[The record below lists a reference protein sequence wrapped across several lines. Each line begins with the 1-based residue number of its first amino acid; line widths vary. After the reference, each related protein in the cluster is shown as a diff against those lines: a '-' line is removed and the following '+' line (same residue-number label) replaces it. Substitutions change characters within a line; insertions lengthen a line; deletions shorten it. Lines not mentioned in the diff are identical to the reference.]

1 MTKLSSA
8 FGPSYAEKRKHLAQ
22 KTFELGG
29 HIFTV
34 RLPLVAESD
43 ALYVRITTPEESRI
57 DAVYKE
63 ITATLVELKDQATE
77 EFEFKEDDI
86 LINGRS
92 MRNAA
97 KTKVMTETRI
107 LEYIKLLVPEN
118 PENSLADITYE
129 DIEAEWPTSVQIQL
143 VDKIGEVIS
152 PSYKESRKN

>member
-1 MTKLSSA
+1 MTKLASA
-8 FGPSYAEKRKHLAQ
+8 FGTSYAEKRKHLAQ

-77 EFEFKEDDI
+77 EFEFKENDI

>member
-8 FGPSYAEKRKHLAQ
+8 FGSSYVEKRKHLAQ

-29 HIFTV
+29 HTFTV

-43 ALYVRITTPEESRI
+43 AMYLRITAPDESKV

-77 EFEFKEDDI
+77 EFEFQENDV
-86 LINGRS
+86 LISGRS

-97 KTKVMTETRI
+97 KTKVMTEMRI

-118 PENSLADITYE
+118 PENNLDDITYA
-129 DIEAEWPTSVQIQL
+129 DIEAEWATSVQIQL